1 MPLFGTIAIW
11 TALAAIVGSI
21 ICYLAA
27 NAVRARAAAA
37 DRLACWG
44 RRAFYLA
51 ALGIFCAAA
60 TLGTLLVTHRFD
72 VAYVYDHSALGMAP
86 LYWFPSFWSGQEGSF
101 LLWAFWTSVLGIVL
115 AKTSGAA
122 ERRVMPIFSMV
133 LVFLATM
140 LIANSPFLPTVDQL
154 GIPITPKDGLGLN
167 PNLENYWMV
176 IHPPTLFLGFSSLA
190 VPFAFALSALFW
202 KDWTGWMRRAVP
214 WGLFGFAVLGLAMMM
229 GGYWAYEMLGWGG
242 FWEWDPVENGPFIP
256 WIGLIAFL
264 HVAQVH
270 RARGGFNRPTLFFA
284 LLPFMAA
291 MYESFMTRSG
301 ILTDFSVHS
310 FSELGG
316 SASKLLLGAL
326 IFVVAAALAA
336 LLWRNRELGKRDAG
350 SSSVLDSPATREYG
364 YLIAVVLLT
373 LVALVAAI
381 GMSAPLLTKIGV
393 HLHMAKYSA
402 SVSEDY
408 HNKVMFP
415 LAVLLSIGMGIG
427 PYLIW
432 RGRGEIDTKR
442 LVTAYGVAVIGGIS
456 FIVLARYLGTG
467 LTGMKLVPQ
476 LILFT
481 SALFAIVANLILLV
495 RRLPIFSR
503 RATDDGVPSMASRSA
518 AWTIGGL
525 LSHIGGAVLLLGIVC
540 LVVFARKDLNVQL
553 FKGMS
558 QGVLNGRYAM
568 TYIGQSSNY
577 ETDKNNEILFD
588 VKSSNGKEKFV
599 ARLPFALRS
608 VEGGGKKLF
617 GHPAIVHHLGG
628 DLYLALKD
636 GPEQF
641 YPNGRYV
648 EKLKLGATQK
658 YGAYTIQFVKFERD
672 MQAAALMQSG
682 QIPAR
687 FPVWADLKVTYKGQ
701 TTLVKPQSIMLRD
714 TPDVPETPEV
724 KLPGGWLI
732 SFQSMNAGSADSSN
746 PNAGAMTEAGS
757 FILRPPGPVIE
768 GFEIDVTTRPMISF
782 VWIGTLILFAGG
794 LIGMRRSIIE
804 NRLMPVPDS
813 PESSAPPTRKKP
825 HGPRGG
831 SGAVVTAKPQRPLTT
846 AGRN

>member
-1 MPLFGTIAIW
+1 MPLFGTVAIW
-11 TALAAIVGSI
+11 TAVVAIVVSI

-27 NAVRARAAAA
+27 SAKRGNAALAN
-37 DRLACWG
+37 RLTLWG

-51 ALGIFCAAA
+51 ALGVFCAAA
-60 TLGTLLVTHRFD
+60 SLGALLVTHRFD

-101 LLWAFWTSVLGIVL
+101 LLWAFWTSVLGVIL
-115 AKTSGAA
+115 AKTSGSV

-133 LVFLATM
+133 LVFLGAM
-140 LIANSPFLPTVDQL
+140 LIINSPFLPTVDQL

-190 VPFAFALSALFW
+190 IPFAFALSALFW
-202 KDWTGWMRRAVP
+202 KDWDGWMRRAVP

-270 RARGGFNRPTLFFA
+270 RVRGGFNRPTLFFA

-316 SASKLLLGAL
+316 GAAKMLLWALIVVVAASLGAL
-326 IFVVAAALAA
+326 A
-336 LLWRNRELGKRDAG
+336 WRARDLTKRDAG
-350 SSSVLDSPATREYG
+350 SSSVLESPATREYG

-393 HLHMAKYSA
+393 DLHMAKYSA

-415 LAVLLSIGMGIG
+415 LAVLLAIGMGIG
-427 PYLIW
+427 PHLIW
-432 RGRGEIDTKR
+432 RGRGDVNTKQ
-442 LVTAYGVAVIGGIS
+442 LVTAYGISVIGGIS

-467 LTGMKLVPQ
+467 LAGMKLVPQ

-481 SALFAIVANLILLV
+481 AALFAIVSNLMVLAS
-495 RRLPIFSR
+495 RLPMFSR
-503 RATDDGVPSMASRSA
+503 RVAAGGVKIPPDRHA

-525 LSHIGGAVLLLGIVC
+525 LSHVGGAVLLFGIVC

-553 FKGMS
+553 FKNMP
-558 QGVLNGRYAM
+558 QPVLGGRYVM
-568 TYIGQSSNY
+568 TYTGQSSDY
-577 ETDKNNEILFD
+577 QTDKNNAILFN
-588 VKSSNGKEKFV
+588 VASRNGKEKFV

-628 DLYLALKD
+628 DLYFALKD

-641 YPNGRYV
+641 YPRGRYA
-648 EKLKLGATQK
+648 ETLKLGDTRK
-658 YGAYTIQFVKFERD
+658 FGAYSIQFVKFQRD
-672 MQAAALMQSG
+672 AQAAAMAQSG
-682 QIPAR
+682 QMPAR
-687 FPVWADLKVTYKGQ
+687 FPVWADLNVTYKGK

-714 TPDVPETPEV
+714 MPGTPETPEV
-724 KLPGGWLI
+724 ALPGGWLI
-732 SFQSMNAGSADSSN
+732 SFQSMNAGSADRAN
-746 PNAGAMTEAGS
+746 PNAGAASEAGS
-757 FILRPPGPVIE
+757 FILRPAGPMIE

-794 LIGMRRSIIE
+794 LISMRRAILE
-804 NRLMPVPDS
+804 NRLMPVPDL
-813 PESSAPPTRKKP
+813 PEPASTKGRSA
-825 HGPRGG
+825 
-831 SGAVVTAKPQRPLTT
+831 TAKPTRSLTS
-846 AGRN
+846 AGRMRR